1 MIRIVQ
7 HFEAKSVKK
16 AQPINLLEGN
26 TLKTAIRE
34 VVNANS
40 NVAVPSIRK
49 KTLWKQIVNSRTL
62 LFMCL
67 PAIAYF
73 IVFCYIPMPG
83 AYIAF
88 TNFNYQAGIFGSQF
102 VGFKNFEFLI
112 QSGKLWML
120 TRNTILYNFAFII
133 FGNAIQVLVAVLL
146 SEVSSRKF
154 KKLSQSAMFL
164 PYFISAVMVGLI
176 AFNILNYDYGFL
188 NTVMKLFGADP
199 VKAYSTPEVWP
210 FIILIV
216 HLWQNTGYG
225 SVVYFAT
232 ICGIDQSIVEAAQ
245 IDGTNTLQRI
255 RYITLPSLKSTVVI
269 LFLFALG
276 GIMKGNFGLFYNLVG
291 SSNSNLFPYTDIIET
306 FVYRAL
312 MNQFNFSY
320 SAAVGLY
327 QSIFGFIIVI
337 ISNWLVRKF
346 DSESSLF

>member
-1 MIRIVQ
+1 M
-7 HFEAKSVKK
+7 
-16 AQPINLLEGN
+16 NLLEVN
-26 TLKTAIRE
+26 TLKTAIQE
-34 VVNANS
+34 VNAQVS
-40 NVAVPSIRK
+40 RHRK
-49 KTLWKQIVNSRTL
+49 RSVWKQIVNSRTL

-88 TNFNYQAGIFGSQF
+88 TNFNYQAGIFNSQF

-120 TRNTILYNFAFII
+120 TKNTILYNFAFIV
-133 FGNAIQVLVAVLL
+133 FGNALQVLVAVLL
-146 SEVSSRKF
+146 SEVNGRRF

-188 NTVMKLFGADP
+188 NTVLKLFGVDP
-199 VKAYSTPEVWP
+199 VKAYSTPQVWP
-210 FIILIV
+210 LIILLV

-232 ICGIDQSIVEAAQ
+232 ICGIDQSIIEAAQ
-245 IDGTNTLQRI
+245 IDGTNTLQKI

-291 SSNSNLFPYTDIIET
+291 PSNSNLFPYTDIIET

-327 QSIFGFIIVI
+327 QSVFGFIIVMV
-337 ISNWLVRKF
+337 SNWLVRRF
-346 DSESSLF
+346 DSDSSLF

>member
-1 MIRIVQ
+1 
-7 HFEAKSVKK
+7 
-16 AQPINLLEGN
+16 
-26 TLKTAIRE
+26 LKLVRQELSTPVFRQ
-34 VVNANS
+34 
-40 NVAVPSIRK
+40 RK
-49 KTLWKQIVNSRTL
+49 TSLWHQIISSRTL
-62 LFMCL
+62 LLMCL

-88 TNFNYQAGIFGSQF
+88 TSFNYKAGIFNSQF
-102 VGFKNFEFLI
+102 VGLKNFEFLI

-120 TRNTILYNFAFII
+120 TRNTVLYNLAFIL
-133 FGNAIQVLVAVLL
+133 FGNLLQVLVAVLL
-146 SEVSSRKF
+146 SEVKSRVF

-188 NTVMKLFGADP
+188 NSVLKVFGADP
-199 VKAYSTPEVWP
+199 VKVYSTPPLWP
-210 FIILIV
+210 LIILVV

-232 ICGIDQSIVEAAQ
+232 ICGIDQNIIEAAK

-255 RYITLPSLKSTVVI
+255 RYITLPSLKPTVII

-276 GIMKGNFGLFYNLVG
+276 GILKGNFGLFYNLVG
-291 SSNSNLFPYTDIIET
+291 TANSNLFPYTDIIET

-327 QSIFGFIIVI
+327 QSIFGFFIVVA
-337 ISNWLVRKF
+337 SNWLVRRF
-346 DSESSLF
+346 DSDNALF